1 MTDTVLP
8 IELAIYQN
16 DTMWHRKMRQYLINR
31 LRITKSEL
39 RQIGTLHP
47 KEWISAF
54 RFNSIHPLFVKGDI
68 DGFVTLFFNNLATL
82 LAVILSLQPI
92 LGNEIVYGKIAPG

>member
-1 MTDTVLP
+1 MAT
-8 IELAIYQN
+8 
-16 DTMWHRKMRQYLINR
+16 RKMHQSLATYLRTTRQGLQ
-31 LRITKSEL
+31 EL
-39 RQIGTLHP
+39 VTFHP

-92 LGNEIVYGKIAPG
+92 LGNEIVYAKIAPG